1 MSDGEHLDNVC
12 MSGTY
17 VVGAFFVGLAIC
29 SVLFTQVF
37 ILSHH

>member
-1 MSDGEHLDNVC
+1 MSDHQLENPC

-29 SVLFTQVF
+29 CVLFTQVF